1 MLHSRIQH
9 IETFQPGLCNTWK
22 LLVLGTNEREKELK
36 KHKRVHQPSHALSR
50 NI

>member
-9 IETFQPGLCNTWK
+9 METFHAGPCNTWK

-36 KHKRVHQPSHALSR
+36 KHKRVRQPSHALSK